1 MSGKEIQI
9 IAEEFILSRIYLVET
24 KALNQQ
30 VKRNIGK
37 FPVRYMFQLN
47 KKEHDRLRSHFVT
60 FKEQHTKYLPYAF
73 TDHGILMLS
82 FVCKGFQLRFKDPGE
97 DKDFQCRLNNPKHM

>member
-9 IAEEFILSRIYLVET
+9 IANEFILNRIYLVRGKQVMLSHDLAELYQVET

-37 FPVRYMFQLN
+37 FPSRYMFQLN
-47 KKEHDRLRSHFVT
+47 KNEHDRLRSHFVT
-60 FKEQHTKYLPYAF
+60 FRGAEHQVF
-73 TDHGILMLS
+73 TLC
-82 FVCKGFQLRFKDPGE
+82 FYRAW
-97 DKDFQCRLNNPKHM
+97 NPHALKRSSK